1 MRERGSGEASDG
13 GTKFKEIS
21 PSVLLLLLLPTQ
33 RTVLMLL
40 MCFRVSRLL
49 LHRSTPADPEVADTI
64 DRLLGERERE
74 AEQMLC
80 RRMFERARTLISER
94 KWYIFSCTIN
104 ASFRHSFNLFA
115 SNEKVIQKRQF
126 KPLLW

>member
-1 MRERGSGEASDG
+1 MCAFDVRERGSGEASDG

-21 PSVLLLLLLPTQ
+21 LPVLLLLLPTQ

-64 DRLLGERERE
+64 DRLLGERE
-74 AEQMLC
+74 
-80 RRMFERARTLISER
+80 
-94 KWYIFSCTIN
+94 
-104 ASFRHSFNLFA
+104 
-115 SNEKVIQKRQF
+115 
-126 KPLLW
+126 